1 MCYKSKFYFY
11 LILGKLV
18 GKHGHEIREVEDK
31 SLVKNI
37 KKDNEKEIAV
47 RLY

>member
-11 LILGKLV
+11 LILGRVV
-18 GKHGHEIREVEDK
+18 GKHGHEIREVNDK
-31 SLVKNI
+31 SLVKI
-37 KKDNEKEIAV
+37 ISKDNEKEIAV